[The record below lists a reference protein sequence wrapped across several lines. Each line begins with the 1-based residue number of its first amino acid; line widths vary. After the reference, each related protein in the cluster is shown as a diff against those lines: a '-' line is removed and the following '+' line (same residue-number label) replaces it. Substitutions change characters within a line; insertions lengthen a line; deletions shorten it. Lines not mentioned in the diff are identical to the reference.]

1 MFLNSFKVATMNT
14 KKATEMSEVKIIT
27 SNCSIYLFV
36 LELMKFSNPK
46 IVGGHS
52 PRKIALSILFSMR

>member
-14 KKATEMSEVKIIT
+14 KKAIEMSEVKIIT

-46 IVGGHS
+46 IVGGHN
-52 PRKIALSILFSMR
+52 PIKIALFILFSMR